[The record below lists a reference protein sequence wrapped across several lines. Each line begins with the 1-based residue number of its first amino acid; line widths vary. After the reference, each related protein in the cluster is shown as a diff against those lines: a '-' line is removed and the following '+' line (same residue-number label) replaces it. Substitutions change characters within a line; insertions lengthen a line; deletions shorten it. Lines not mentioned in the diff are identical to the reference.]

1 MTRRHVAIWI
11 VCTLVIGLIGPVAQ
25 PALAAEAGT
34 KIQSGLVD
42 RLRSGTLDSFVV
54 EFAARADLSAAAS
67 IEGWAGRGRAV
78 YRALT
83 TTAERSQSAA
93 TALIRATP
101 GADADTFWLTNVLV
115 VKAGVSPS
123 LAQRLARLPGVTRVR
138 AEKSFPLVEPVER
151 HAAVI
156 AADEPPPWGVTKI
169 GADDVWAEGVLG
181 SGVVVANIDSGVD
194 YTHEALVD
202 HYRGNLGGTFDHD
215 YSWWDPTGICGDEPC
230 DNAQHG
236 THTMGTMVGGDGPG
250 PFTPDIGVA
259 PGASWIAAKGC
270 EDVFCTESS
279 LLSSGEFMVAP
290 TDLNGDNPDPT
301 KRPDIVNNS
310 WGGVPGDGF
319 YLEVVQAWRAAGII
333 PVFAAGNAGPDC
345 ESGGSPGDYLESFSA
360 GATDEN
366 DGIADFSSRG
376 PSSFGKVMPDV
387 SAPGVDVVSSVPG
400 DGYDSFSGTSMAAP
414 HTAGTLA
421 LVLSAE
427 LALLGNVAG
436 STDAVRSTALDIA
449 DDTCGGDAD
458 GDPNNVFGDGRIDA
472 PAAVALVATGG
483 TLAGDVTDVSSSD
496 PIEGAGIEASAGG
509 RTFSATTDVAGHFEL
524 FLGAGTYTV
533 TASAFGYQSALAT
546 GVEIETDLTTT
557 QDFLLA
563 PLPRRDITGTVTAEE
578 DGSPIEGAE
587 VRALGT
593 PVAPATTDA
602 NGDYTLTLPIGEY
615 TIRVAAGGCTS
626 HEDSEVNLTLGGLT
640 HDVTLSAKIDDFG
653 HGCRRVAFDWVDAT
667 SNTAL
672 FGDQTVGHLA
682 MPFSFPFYGES
693 YDDVYITDNGYLT
706 FEVPEFSDPTP
717 IAIPSTG
724 TPNNSVYA
732 LWQNLVIDG
741 ASAVRYD
748 TVGTSPDRAFVVEY
762 EQLKVGPRFGDLST
776 SAEPA
781 VTGRVDIEVKLWED
795 GTIDILYGDN
805 PANPGDGR
813 DASIGIENADG
824 TDALQFS
831 FSEDLVSPNVAY
843 RYEPVPNG
851 VVSGTITDANDGL
864 PIGGAVVSADPGG
877 RASTTD
883 ADGAYSLRL
892 RPGSYRLSFSAE
904 DYVTHEEA
912 GIVVTDGGSLVVDAA
927 LDAPVAGVTP
937 TQIDASVDFGQTST
951 STIAISNT
959 GTSDLTWELLE
970 REGSRTPPDLP
981 QVPLVIRDPV
991 WGPAQIPA
999 RVRTVRPATL
1009 PPDALETVI
1018 DDPDDD
1024 SLGNVEVTAIRGGS
1038 DNAEMS
1044 VAIDFDG
1051 GTPMDQTAGYVFF
1064 DTDQDPETGFPPED
1078 FAGLPGQDI
1087 GLDYFADLF
1096 SIHDPAQP
1104 VVLIWDANFE
1114 LVAEVPVSVEGGT
1127 VSFAVPL
1134 AALGNDDGNVDVAS
1148 VIGDFFEPL
1157 DWAPDEGHGT
1167 IRTFTDAPWLETSL
1181 EAGVVAPGGT
1191 TDVEVTLGGA
1201 DIPPGDYTGS
1211 LFLISDAPKQP
1222 VLEIDI
1228 TLAVSLPANW
1238 GAASGSVVDAH
1249 SFEPVA
1255 GAVITVHTTWDGGP
1269 LELSD
1274 TTDGGGMWS
1283 VIGPAGTW
1291 GADVAADGYLGGSAD
1306 ITIVADGTL
1315 EGQDVFMHADQPH
1328 GTIRP
1333 SIDAIHA
1340 PARPPGRP
1348 HPAARQHRGAPG
1360 AHVLGG

>member
-496 PIEGAGIEASAGG
+496 PIEGAADRGERRGPDVLGDHRCG
-509 RTFSATTDVAGHFEL
+509 RPLRA
-524 FLGAGTYTV
+524 
-533 TASAFGYQSALAT
+533 
-546 GVEIETDLTTT
+546 
-557 QDFLLA
+557 
-563 PLPRRDITGTVTAEE
+563 LPRRRHLHRDRVGLRLPVRSGDRGGDR
-578 DGSPIEGAE
+578 DGS
-587 VRALGT
+587 
-593 PVAPATTDA
+593 
-602 NGDYTLTLPIGEY
+602 
-615 TIRVAAGGCTS
+615 
-626 HEDSEVNLTLGGLT
+626 H
-640 HDVTLSAKIDDFG
+640 
-653 HGCRRVAFDWVDAT
+653 
-667 SNTAL
+667 
-672 FGDQTVGHLA
+672 
-682 MPFSFPFYGES
+682 
-693 YDDVYITDNGYLT
+693 
-706 FEVPEFSDPTP
+706 
-717 IAIPSTG
+717 
-724 TPNNSVYA
+724 
-732 LWQNLVIDG
+732 
-741 ASAVRYD
+741 
-748 TVGTSPDRAFVVEY
+748 
-762 EQLKVGPRFGDLST
+762 
-776 SAEPA
+776 
-781 VTGRVDIEVKLWED
+781 
-795 GTIDILYGDN
+795 
-805 PANPGDGR
+805 
-813 DASIGIENADG
+813 
-824 TDALQFS
+824 
-831 FSEDLVSPNVAY
+831 
-843 RYEPVPNG
+843 
-851 VVSGTITDANDGL
+851 
-864 PIGGAVVSADPGG
+864 
-877 RASTTD
+877 
-883 ADGAYSLRL
+883 
-892 RPGSYRLSFSAE
+892 
-904 DYVTHEEA
+904 
-912 GIVVTDGGSLVVDAA
+912 
-927 LDAPVAGVTP
+927 
-937 TQIDASVDFGQTST
+937 
-951 STIAISNT
+951 
-959 GTSDLTWELLE
+959 
-970 REGSRTPPDLP
+970 
-981 QVPLVIRDPV
+981 
-991 WGPAQIPA
+991 
-999 RVRTVRPATL
+999 
-1009 PPDALETVI
+1009 
-1018 DDPDDD
+1018 DD
-1024 SLGNVEVTAIRGGS
+1024 SGLLPRTA
-1038 DNAEMS
+1038 
-1044 VAIDFDG
+1044 
-1051 GTPMDQTAGYVFF
+1051 
-1064 DTDQDPETGFPPED
+1064 
-1078 FAGLPGQDI
+1078 
-1087 GLDYFADLF
+1087 
-1096 SIHDPAQP
+1096 
-1104 VVLIWDANFE
+1104 
-1114 LVAEVPVSVEGGT
+1114 
-1127 VSFAVPL
+1127 
-1134 AALGNDDGNVDVAS
+1134 
-1148 VIGDFFEPL
+1148 
-1157 DWAPDEGHGT
+1157 
-1167 IRTFTDAPWLETSL
+1167 
-1181 EAGVVAPGGT
+1181 
-1191 TDVEVTLGGA
+1191 
-1201 DIPPGDYTGS
+1201 
-1211 LFLISDAPKQP
+1211 
-1222 VLEIDI
+1222 
-1228 TLAVSLPANW
+1228 
-1238 GAASGSVVDAH
+1238 
-1249 SFEPVA
+1249 
-1255 GAVITVHTTWDGGP
+1255 
-1269 LELSD
+1269 
-1274 TTDGGGMWS
+1274 
-1283 VIGPAGTW
+1283 
-1291 GADVAADGYLGGSAD
+1291 
-1306 ITIVADGTL
+1306 
-1315 EGQDVFMHADQPH
+1315 
-1328 GTIRP
+1328 
-1333 SIDAIHA
+1333 
-1340 PARPPGRP
+1340 
-1348 HPAARQHRGAPG
+1348 PAARHHRHGDRRGGRVADRGSGGARPG
-1360 AHVLGG
+1360 HPRSPGDDRCER